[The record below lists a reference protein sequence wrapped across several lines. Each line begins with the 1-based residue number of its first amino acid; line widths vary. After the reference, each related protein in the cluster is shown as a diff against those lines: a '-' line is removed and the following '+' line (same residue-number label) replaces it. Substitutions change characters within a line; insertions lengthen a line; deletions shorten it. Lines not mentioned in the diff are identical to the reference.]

1 MVNLPYST
9 RQLVWLG
16 NTRETLS
23 AFPIAAKQV
32 LGFGLRQVQNGE
44 TPESAVP
51 LKGIGSGVYE
61 LKANSGKDTYRVVYI
76 AKSPKGVFVLHA
88 FMKKSKTGRGV
99 PNEIKQTIVARLKQA
114 MQLAAERNE

>member
-23 AFPIAAKQV
+23 VFPIAAKKV
-32 LGFGLRQVQNGE
+32 LGFGLRQVQIGE
-44 TPESAVP
+44 IPEFAIP

-61 LKANSGKDTYRVVYI
+61 LKANSRKDTYRLIYT
-76 AKSPKGVFVLHA
+76 AKLSSQVFVLHA
-88 FMKKSKTGRGV
+88 FMKKSKTGRSI
-99 PNEIKQTIVARLKQA
+99 PNEIKQAIVARLKQA
-114 MQLAAERNE
+114 MHSASGAE

>member
-23 AFPIAAKQV
+23 AFPTTAKKV

-44 TPESAVP
+44 TPEFAVP
-51 LKGIGSGVYE
+51 LRGIGSGVYE

-76 AKSPKGVFVLHA
+76 AKLSSQVFVLHA
-88 FMKKSKTGRGV
+88 FMKKSKTERSI
-99 PNEIKQTIVARLKQA
+99 PNEVKQTIVARLKQA